1 MLIKKIAGPIF
12 TILVATTPI
21 AIWWFLA
28 DPAIQTDSS
37 AQKYTAIATAA
48 ALSAISLLAFN
59 IILSARLPIFERLF
73 LGLDRAYRAHRLI
86 GGSILMLL
94 LIHAMFLTAKY
105 ADASLISGYEFIKP
119 SADIPIMVGKLAL
132 GIMTI
137 LVVMSVYIK
146 VKYQWFITAQRI
158 LGGLLFL
165 GAYHAFFVNGSD
177 VRQNFALSIYLGV
190 IGFIAG
196 GLYIYRSILHKSIK
210 RKYEYVVESVEH
222 IENVTKIWLQPK
234 SNSIPFYA
242 GQFGFFSF
250 ASQAIDNEPHPFS
263 FASNSDDTRL
273 RIGVKQLG
281 DYTDLVPNLQ
291 AGDTATVEG
300 AYGHFS
306 FTKLRSKKQVWIAA
320 GIGITPFLSMAHSL
334 PKGYDITFIY
344 RDVSSKTAVFKS
356 ELEDLAANKS
366 GLITL
371 ISNSDQ
377 QKNFKLDKVVAL
389 VAEDYLICG
398 PPRMMHS
405 VRKQLK
411 TLGVKNSQIHFEEF
425 KLV

>member
-146 VKYQWFITAQRI
+146 VK
-158 LGGLLFL
+158 
-165 GAYHAFFVNGSD
+165 
-177 VRQNFALSIYLGV
+177 
-190 IGFIAG
+190 
-196 GLYIYRSILHKSIK
+196 
-210 RKYEYVVESVEH
+210 
-222 IENVTKIWLQPK
+222 
-234 SNSIPFYA
+234 
-242 GQFGFFSF
+242 
-250 ASQAIDNEPHPFS
+250 
-263 FASNSDDTRL
+263 
-273 RIGVKQLG
+273 
-281 DYTDLVPNLQ
+281 
-291 AGDTATVEG
+291 
-300 AYGHFS
+300 
-306 FTKLRSKKQVWIAA
+306 
-320 GIGITPFLSMAHSL
+320 
-334 PKGYDITFIY
+334 
-344 RDVSSKTAVFKS
+344 
-356 ELEDLAANKS
+356 
-366 GLITL
+366 
-371 ISNSDQ
+371 
-377 QKNFKLDKVVAL
+377 
-389 VAEDYLICG
+389 
-398 PPRMMHS
+398 
-405 VRKQLK
+405 
-411 TLGVKNSQIHFEEF
+411 
-425 KLV
+425 